1 MTEHIQNKTTLL
13 NSFLILII
21 PHPSLLQSLQSV
33 VFLCVCVC
41 VLRLTDIVTNVTS
54 QSLYSRSPICYTLRD
69 LCMHTHS
76 HTYTH
81 TSSLAAWCLC
91 RSCHHPSGEQ
101 PRRVSR
107 LFPLFFWLSVSCD
120 ISLVFIEDLAAS
132 SSFFLSPTLL
142 WLERLCT
149 RVSHIL
155 AHVSCVNPVG
165 ISAVTQ
171 RYGLYSEVVLIC
183 RHAGSL
189 RGQMKV
195 HVHWA
200 LCTASDD
207 VIHISH
213 TLFIQADPYVYSM
226 SEN

>member
-21 PHPSLLQSLQSV
+21 PHPSPLQSLQSV
-33 VFLCVCVC
+33 VFLCVC

-107 LFPLFFWLSVSCD
+107 LFPLFF
-120 ISLVFIEDLAAS
+120 LALCLMWHLAGVYWRFS
-132 SSFFLSPTLL
+132 SIIVIFPFDHT
-142 WLERLCT
+142 
-149 RVSHIL
+149 
-155 AHVSCVNPVG
+155 
-165 ISAVTQ
+165 AVTRTPLHTSVTHTRTCQSSGDQ
-171 RYGLYSEVVLIC
+171 RGYSKI
-183 RHAGSL
+183 RSL
-189 RGQMKV
+189 FWGRTHLQTCG
-195 HVHWA
+195 
-200 LCTASDD
+200 
-207 VIHISH
+207 
-213 TLFIQADPYVYSM
+213 
-226 SEN
+226 